1 MKNTIQTRI
10 KAVTGVLTTLAWRGF
25 GIFLFILGGSVGVG
39 AALTGNWLDGVIIAW
54 GTLMIGVIGAI
65 GYAIATTGTVTKAD
79 VAKASNDAIQK
90 AKEQAEAK
98 K

>member
-1 MKNTIQTRI
+1 
-10 KAVTGVLTTLAWRGF
+10 
-25 GIFLFILGGSVGVG
+25 
-39 AALTGNWLDGVIIAW
+39 VIIAW

-90 AKEQAEAK
+90 AEKAK
-98 K
+98 DTK